1 MEDTIRVNDDIENL
15 VRYYEPSEDAVAL
28 MQVSRI
34 ALLAGISGAGKDT
47 IKRSLMA
54 HNPIFHDIVSHTT
67 RPPRQNNNKLE
78 SDGVDY
84 HFIDMEQAKG
94 MLERHEFIEAKFV
107 HGTIYG
113 TSVAEIQKAHDNQ
126 HIAITDVDIQ
136 GVAEI
141 KKLAPSAISIF
152 IVPPSYDTWL
162 ERLKA
167 RYFSQEE
174 FEREWPK
181 RRASSI
187 IELTKALE
195 TPYYHFI
202 INDDIDRA
210 TRVAEEI
217 ILRDDVFYEKDNQ
230 ARILTSEL
238 LKRITE

>member
-1 MEDTIRVNDDIENL
+1 MDDIKFL
-15 VRYYEPSEDAVAL
+15 VDNYQPSEAAISL
-28 MQVSRI
+28 MGTSRI

-47 IKRSLMA
+47 IKRSLLA

-67 RPPRQNNNKLE
+67 RLPRQNNNRLE
-78 SDGVDY
+78 NDGVDY
-84 HFIDMEQAKG
+84 HFIDINRAKN
-94 MLERHEFIEAKFV
+94 MLENHEFIEAKFV

-141 KKLAPSAISIF
+141 KHLSPSAISIF
-152 IVPPSYDTWL
+152 IVPPSYDIWL
-162 ERLKA
+162 ERLRS
-167 RYFSQEE
+167 RYFSAEE

-181 RRASSI
+181 RRDSSI
-187 IELTKALE
+187 VELTKALE

-230 ARILTSEL
+230 ARILTHEL
-238 LKRITE
+238 LERIVKQD